1 MKMKKLFGCVITGI
15 AVTCGV
21 ALVFSSSKVVAR
33 SLAPRPA
40 LASRSWQLDFSF
52 SKPQRMRVMVGQG
65 RQAHVVTCY
74 YLRYTVV
81 NNTGKDIFFVPR
93 FEMLTDTGRVIAA
106 TSDISGKLF
115 AAIRH
120 RTGDAFLINPMLVA
134 GRLLQGKDYA
144 RDSVAVFMGLTSK
157 DRGFKIFVSGL
168 SGETAVQTDPLT
180 GKPVVLHKTLLL
192 HYSVPGEAI
201 NLRPHPILLSKTW
214 VMR

>member
-1 MKMKKLFGCVITGI
+1 MKIKKILGCVVMNLALAG
-15 AVTCGV
+15 VV
-21 ALVFSSSKVVAR
+21 ALVLSSRGVVAQP
-33 SLAPRPA
+33 LAPQPA
-40 LASRSWQLDFSF
+40 LASRSWQLNFSF
-52 SKPQRMRVMVGQG
+52 SKPQRMQVVAGHG
-65 RQAHVVTCY
+65 RQACMVACY

-93 FEMLTDTGRVIAA
+93 FDMVTDTGRMIRAKV
-106 TSDISGKLF
+106 DISGKLF

-144 RDSVAVFMGLTSK
+144 KDSVAVFMGLTTK

-180 GKPVVLHKTLLL
+180 GKPVVLHKTLVL

-201 NLRPHPILLSKTW
+201 NIRPHPILLSKTW

>member
-1 MKMKKLFGCVITGI
+1 MNMKKIFGCVVMNLALAG
-15 AVTCGV
+15 GV
-21 ALVFSSSKVVAR
+21 ALVLSSRGVVAR
-33 SLAPRPA
+33 PLAPRPA
-40 LASRSWQLDFSF
+40 LAPRSWQLNFSF
-52 SKPQRMRVMVGQG
+52 SKPQRMQLTVGHG

-93 FEMLTDTGRVIAA
+93 FDMVTDTGRVIPA
-106 TSDISGKLF
+106 TVDISGQLF

-144 RDSVAVFMGLTSK
+144 KDSVAVFMGLTSK

-168 SGETAVQTDPLT
+168 SGETAVQADPLT
-180 GKPVVLHKTLLL
+180 GKPVVLHKTLVL

-201 NLRPHPILLSKTW
+201 NMRPHPILLSRTW

>member
-1 MKMKKLFGCVITGI
+1 MKIHKIFGYVMASV

-21 ALVFSSSKVVAR
+21 ALMLSAVGAQAR
-33 SLAPRPA
+33 PLAPRPA
-40 LASRSWQLDFSF
+40 LASRSWQLHFSF
-52 SKPQRMRVMVGQG
+52 SKPQRLRVVAGHG
-65 RQAHVVTCY
+65 HQAHVVTCY

-93 FEMLTDTGRVIAA
+93 FDMVTDTGRIIPAKV
-106 TSDISGKLF
+106 DITGKLF
-115 AAIRH
+115 GAIRH

-144 RDSVAVFMGLTSK
+144 KDSVAVFMGLTNK

-168 SGETAVQTDPLT
+168 SGETAVQADPVT

-201 NLRPHPILLSKTW
+201 NMKPHPILLSKTW

>member
-15 AVTCGV
+15 AVTCGA
-21 ALVFSSSKVVAR
+21 ALVFSSSNVVAR

-40 LASRSWQLDFSF
+40 LASRSWQLEFSF

-115 AAIRH
+115 AAIRR

>member
-1 MKMKKLFGCVITGI
+1 MNIKKLCGYMVVS
-15 AVTCGV
+15 AALTCGV
-21 ALVFSSSKVVAR
+21 ALVLSSRGVLAR

-40 LASRSWQLDFSF
+40 LASRSWQLNFSF
-52 SKPQRMRVMVGQG
+52 SKPQRMQVVVGHGQH
-65 RQAHVVTCY
+65 AHVVTCF

-81 NNTGKDIFFVPR
+81 NNTGRDIFFVPR
-93 FEMLTDTGRVIAA
+93 FEMVTDTGRVIPA
-106 TSDISGKLF
+106 TVDISGHLF

-144 RDSVAVFMGLTSK
+144 RDSVAVFMGLTTK

-168 SGETAVQTDPLT
+168 SGETAVQANPLT

-201 NLRPHPILLSKTW
+201 NMRPHPILLSKTW